1 MCPPSSSLHQLRLKA
16 VFPCSRPPAAAIHVR
31 SEAKKRGSRM
41 PRLLCIG
48 KRSCARVPLLSMSRA
63 SSHYLNSPC
72 LSGVT
77 TGVTAAAPQG
87 SPSPPVQLPVSV
99 PEPRQTG
106 SAAQWISCSV
116 GERAPHRYLRLHQTS
131 KQAAVKRQE
140 TGKRVIQGRRT
151 QTQGVSWPSDD
162 SGFSVGVPLVDSRQQ
177 CRQIICQSNIS
188 WC

>member
-77 TGVTAAAPQG
+77 TGVTPAAPQG
-87 SPSPPVQLPVSV
+87 SPSPLHLC
-99 PEPRQTG
+99 
-106 SAAQWISCSV
+106 SCQCRFRSP
-116 GERAPHRYLRLHQTS
+116 GRLALRLSGFPAQS
-131 KQAAVKRQE
+131 ARE
-140 TGKRVIQGRRT
+140 RRT
-151 QTQGVSWPSDD
+151 ATCASTKPANSQLSEDPGI
-162 SGFSVGVPLVDSRQQ
+162 G
-177 CRQIICQSNIS
+177 
-188 WC
+188 